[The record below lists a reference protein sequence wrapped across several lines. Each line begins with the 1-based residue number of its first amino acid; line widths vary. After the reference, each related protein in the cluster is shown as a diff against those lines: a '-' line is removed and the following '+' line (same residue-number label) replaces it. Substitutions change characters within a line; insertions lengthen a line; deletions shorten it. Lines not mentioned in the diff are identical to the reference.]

1 MKAYELLA
9 DAKNW
14 TRGTNARD
22 AQGNEVS
29 SLSEDAVC
37 WCIYGAVT
45 KCYINEGT
53 TIPLKEISLNVPK
66 GLVSMFNDSHAHEEV
81 VALLKSLDV

>member
-14 TRGTNARD
+14 TRGTSARD
-22 AQGNEVS
+22 AQGNETGA
-29 SLSEDAVC
+29 LSEDATC
-37 WCIYGAVT
+37 WCIYGAIT

-53 TIPLKEISLNVPK
+53 HIPLKAVTMNVPES
-66 GLVSMFNDSHAHEEV
+66 LVSMFNDSHTHEEV